1 MKKLILLI
9 AVVAMILPSCG
20 KIEDELDKLG
30 ERLDKLE
37 QEAIPSIG
45 EQIANINT
53 SITDLEA
60 VDVALKEQIAELEKS
75 DEATAEEISKL
86 KVKDAELNQ
95 MINTLREYVNS
106 LNQDTKDWVS
116 ATFATL
122 EQYSDLAEEIASV
135 KSLVET
141 YKNEASQALAT
152 AINALDSSLKSW
164 VGEQL
169 SGYYTIAEMDAKIT
183 ALQNALTDGDDALL
197 AQLNPLKESLQT
209 MKTEITE
216 AYKQAIADAINTNNG
231 VINTKIANE
240 IATVNQRITD
250 EVATIN
256 AKIVAIEA
264 RLDNVEAQLKD
275 LLARIQSVTYIPT
288 YDDGKATVRYNGG
301 TSRATLDFE
310 ISPKDAVAEL
320 AKVWETA
327 LSVKAV
333 YTQTRAVSF
342 IDMPIVTFEADAEN
356 GVISVTAS
364 GENLSEEFFA
374 GTQSASLRLAISDG
388 NSSVTSEFVQM
399 VAKEDISIIP
409 NNNQIWY
416 TSSDG
421 NVVTLYKTDVF
432 GANIV
437 SNTYENGMGV
447 ITFDG
452 DVTSIGYAAFANC
465 SSLKSVTIGNGVTS
479 IGVSAFY
486 GCTSLTSITIP
497 DSVTSIGSQAFC
509 NCKSLTSVTIG
520 NGVTDI
526 GEKAFRACSSLTRVT
541 IPDSITEIGRYAFDD
556 CTSLTSVT
564 IPDSVTSIGDRA
576 FSRCASLTSIT
587 IPDSVTSIVSGAFS
601 SCSSLTAFY
610 GKFASEDNRCLIING
625 TLNSFAP
632 AGITSYTI
640 PDSITEIRS
649 NAFYGCHS
657 LTRVNIPDSV
667 TEIGGFAFFDCTS
680 LTTITIPDSVT
691 KIGSSAFSDCP
702 SLTAFYGKF
711 ASGDNRCLIIDG
723 VLNVFAPAGI
733 TSYAIPDSIT
743 SIENNAFRN
752 CTSLIS
758 VTIPDSV
765 TTIRSHA
772 FYGCKSLT
780 SVYCKPTTPP
790 TGGDSMFD
798 DNASGR
804 VIYVPTASVGAYKA
818 ARYWS
823 VYASY
828 IVGYDFQKQAFPFL
842 GFRGADFGLH
852 PDFFYC
858 KWGAEV

>member
-1 MKKLILLI
+1 MKKLFLVL

-20 KIEDELDKLG
+20 KINDAIDELG
-30 ERLDKLE
+30 NRLDKLE
-37 QEAIPSIG
+37 QESIPTID

-197 AQLNPLKESLQT
+197 AQLNLLKESLQT

-288 YDDGKATVRYNGG
+288 YDDGKATVRYYGG
-301 TSRATLDFE
+301 TSRATLDFLF
-310 ISPKDAVAEL
+310 SPKDAVAEL

-576 FSRCASLTSIT
+576 FSHCASLTSIT

-765 TTIRSHA
+765 TTIRNHAFYCCTSLTSITIPDSVTSIGQYA

-828 IVGYDFQKQAFPFL
+828 IVGYDF
-842 GFRGADFGLH
+842 
-852 PDFFYC
+852 
-858 KWGAEV
+858 

>member
-828 IVGYDFQKQAFPFL
+828 IVGYDF
-842 GFRGADFGLH
+842 
-852 PDFFYC
+852 
-858 KWGAEV
+858 

>member
-1 MKKLILLI
+1 MKKLFLVL

-20 KIEDELDKLG
+20 KINDAIDELG
-30 ERLDKLE
+30 NRLDKLE
-37 QEAIPSIG
+37 QESIPTID

-197 AQLNPLKESLQT
+197 AQLNLLKESLQT

-288 YDDGKATVRYNGG
+288 YDDGKATVRYYGG

-576 FSRCASLTSIT
+576 FSHCASLTSIT

-765 TTIRSHA
+765 TTIRNHAFYCCTSLTSITIPDSVTSIGQYA

-828 IVGYDFQKQAFPFL
+828 IVGYDF
-842 GFRGADFGLH
+842 
-852 PDFFYC
+852 
-858 KWGAEV
+858 

>member
-1 MKKLILLI
+1 MKKLFLVL

-20 KIEDELDKLG
+20 KINDAIDELG
-30 ERLDKLE
+30 NRLDKLE
-37 QEAIPSIG
+37 QESIPTID

-116 ATFATL
+116 ATFAAL

-197 AQLNPLKESLQT
+197 AQLNLLKESLQT

-288 YDDGKATVRYNGG
+288 YDDGKATVRYYGG

-576 FSRCASLTSIT
+576 FSHCASLTSIT

-765 TTIRSHA
+765 TTIRNHAFYCCTSLTSITIPDSVTSIGQYA

-828 IVGYDFQKQAFPFL
+828 IVGYDF
-842 GFRGADFGLH
+842 
-852 PDFFYC
+852 
-858 KWGAEV
+858 